1 MWGAQAPHFNY
12 NLNRNKLIMYT
23 PTQQDIDNFVNDYT
37 QKIVQHFERKFPQVK
52 DHNVQVVHNFD
63 ITKELEYYNNDDPDS
78 YSFLDALAGET
89 KSIKINQYPCG
100 YKYAVTISEDEQFT
114 IVIEDRDID
123 TPLLLQVIKIL
134 LEGSYYTGA
143 I

>member
-1 MWGAQAPHFNY
+1 
-12 NLNRNKLIMYT
+12 MYT
-23 PTQQDIDNFVNDYT
+23 PTQQDIDNFLNDYT

-63 ITKELEYYNNDDPDS
+63 FKKELDYIDKDPDPLI
-78 YSFLDALAGET
+78 FLDAMAAKVT
-89 KSIKINQYPCG
+89 NIKIHQYPCL

-114 IVIEDRDID
+114 IVVEDRDID

-134 LEGSYYTGA
+134 IDGSYYTGA